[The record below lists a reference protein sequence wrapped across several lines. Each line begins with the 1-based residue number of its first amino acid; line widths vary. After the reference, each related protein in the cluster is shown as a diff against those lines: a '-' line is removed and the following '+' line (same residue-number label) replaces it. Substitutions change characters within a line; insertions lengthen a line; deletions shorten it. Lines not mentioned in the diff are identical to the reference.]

1 MGSDGSKNLVPFKKG
16 HDPRRNL
23 EGRPKDIPDIR
34 DIREAFIEKLS
45 EKDITGQTKFE
56 QMVEAIIEKAA
67 NGNERA
73 ANMVMDRV
81 WKKLSQDLVL
91 TGKDGQPIEVEEKKT
106 WFIALKEPIEDKPKR
121 KTTRK
126 NVE

>member
-1 MGSDGSKNLVPFKKG
+1 MP
-16 HDPRRNL
+16 
-23 EGRPKDIPDIR
+23 EIR
-34 DIREAFIEKLS
+34 DALVAKLL
-45 EKDITGQTKFE
+45 EEEGGKTKFE
-56 QMVEAIIEKAA
+56 QMVEALIEKAA
-67 NGNERA
+67 NGNERCA
-73 ANMVMDRV
+73 GMIMDRV